1 MKKKINLLDTFVL
14 LNLLLVQ
21 FLSFSAFAQGTNN
34 DLDALV
40 SDTKTDLMTVVGGG
54 LAGAVLGLS
63 TLSFVDEPKD
73 HTRNIIVG
81 ASLGIIF
88 GVGYVAFSQASKTQD
103 LIYGTEQEMQEAV
116 SIGQTKDFNTVARN
130 SWHHEQQFHYINFE
144 VTPYQVNYK
153 LRF

>member
-1 MKKKINLLDTFVL
+1 
-14 LNLLLVQ
+14 
-21 FLSFSAFAQGTNN
+21 
-34 DLDALV
+34 
-40 SDTKTDLMTVVGGG
+40 MTVVGGG

-103 LIYGTEQEMQEAV
+103 LIYGTEEEMQEGA
-116 SIGQTKDFNTVARN
+116 SLGHTKEFNTIARN
-130 SWHHEQQFHYINFE
+130 SWHSQEHSQYHVVNLAPWQF
-144 VTPYQVNYK
+144 NYRMK
-153 LRF
+153 F